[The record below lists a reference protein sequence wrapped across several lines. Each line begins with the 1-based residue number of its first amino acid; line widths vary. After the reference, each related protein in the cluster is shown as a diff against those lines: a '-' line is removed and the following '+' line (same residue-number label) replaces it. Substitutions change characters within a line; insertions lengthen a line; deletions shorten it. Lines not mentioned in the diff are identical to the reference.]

1 MGEFIKRWCWRF
13 IFICV
18 YGLFIYQLWI
28 FSHVLYWNQHNP
40 TSSAFMQSQLDSLR
54 EKDANAVLRHQWVSY
69 EHISNEMKKAII
81 ASEDGK
87 FMQHNGFDYNALQNA
102 FEKNLRDNK
111 LSVGGS
117 TISQQLAKNLFL
129 SHEKTLWRKA
139 QEAVITLMLEKVMSK
154 RRILEIYLNM
164 IEWGNGIFGIQA
176 AAHHYY
182 DHSAAIL
189 TAKQAAYLASMVTNP
204 RYYDENRTSSHLLK
218 KSEII
223 LKRIPSAKIP

>member
-1 MGEFIKRWCWRF
+1 MGKFIKRWCQRF
-13 IFICV
+13 IFICI
-18 YGLFIYQLWI
+18 YGLFIYQLWL

-40 TSSAFMQSQLDSLR
+40 TTSAFMQHQLNSLK
-54 EKDANAVLRHQWVSY
+54 EKDPKAILHHQWVAY
-69 EHISNEMKKAII
+69 EHISIEMKRAMI

-87 FMQHNGFDYNALQNA
+87 FMQHDGFDYDALQNA
-102 FEKNLRDNK
+102 FEKNLKENK
-111 LSVGGS
+111 FSVGGS

-139 QEAVITLMLEKVMSK
+139 QEAAITLMLEKVMSK

-164 IEWGNGIFGIQA
+164 IEWGNGVFGIQA

-182 DHSAAIL
+182 GISAAAL

-204 RYYDENRTSSHLLK
+204 RYYDNNRASSHLLK
-218 KSEII
+218 KSKII

>member
-1 MGEFIKRWCWRF
+1 MQH
-13 IFICV
+13 
-18 YGLFIYQLWI
+18 QLGN
-28 FSHVLYWNQHNP
+28 LKKKD
-40 TSSAFMQSQLDSLR
+40 SQAILH
-54 EKDANAVLRHQWVSY
+54 HQWVAY
-69 EHISNEMKKAII
+69 EHVSIEMKRAMI

-87 FMQHNGFDYNALQNA
+87 FMQHDGFDYDALQSA
-102 FEKNLRDNK
+102 FEKNLKENK
-111 LSVGGS
+111 FSVGGS

-139 QEAVITLMLEKVMSK
+139 QEAAITLMLEKVMSK
-154 RRILEIYLNM
+154 RRILEIYLNI
-164 IEWGNGIFGIQA
+164 IEWGNGVFGIQA

-182 DHSAAIL
+182 DISAAAL

-204 RYYDENRTSSHLLK
+204 RYYDENRASAHLLK